1 MAGSG
6 TRSGIGFGLYV
17 AVWNELLEN
26 VTLSPAAITSFD
38 GRNWLIVPGIFLRLA
53 GGGANSPRYTV

>member
-1 MAGSG
+1 VPFFGSG

-17 AVWNELLEN
+17 TEWNELLVK

-38 GRNWLIVPGIFLRLA
+38 GRN
-53 GGGANSPRYTV
+53 